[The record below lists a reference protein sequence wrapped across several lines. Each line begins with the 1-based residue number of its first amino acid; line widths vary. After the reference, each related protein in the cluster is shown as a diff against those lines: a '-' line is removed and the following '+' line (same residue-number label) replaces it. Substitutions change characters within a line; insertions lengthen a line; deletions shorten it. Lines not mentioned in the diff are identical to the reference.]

1 MLCVPDLIHLFVN
14 LLTPTGM
21 SRLEITY
28 FLATYQKSG
37 KQATKMSKVPQRE
50 GVAMLVKL
58 NTYFVV

>member
-1 MLCVPDLIHLFVN
+1 